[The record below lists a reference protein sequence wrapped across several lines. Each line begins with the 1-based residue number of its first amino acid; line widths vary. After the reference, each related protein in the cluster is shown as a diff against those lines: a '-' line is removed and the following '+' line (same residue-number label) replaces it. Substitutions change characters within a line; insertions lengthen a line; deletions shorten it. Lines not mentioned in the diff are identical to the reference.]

1 MTKDLVARYNAE
13 KVCFVQPNISSSKG
27 FIALQIFEYL
37 KQILKFE
44 NLFAKHCLNHHSQV
58 YPDAASA
65 ETDLQTPSNRRRR
78 RRDVIEYSRTAHGLN
93 ASHVR
98 IRRDESDAL
107 GV

>member
-1 MTKDLVARYNAE
+1 MLKKCALYNQKSAPPKDSLPYRFSN
-13 KVCFVQPNISSSKG
+13 
-27 FIALQIFEYL
+27 L